1 MKRFGKLSFIIA
13 LLFSI
18 GAVVFAQDLQRDIE
32 EMYKNRAMDDSR
44 KEQMTQDSLFKE
56 QVKEQVLIQRKK
68 EKENSRQQKWLQI
81 VGPGP
86 VVLFDRKK
94 VEKALEEFVN
104 LNDVLD
110 SWKPEQNNFDL
121 DKSKFYISNIK
132 CFTEPMYIPHT
143 KDIQVKDP
151 KNRKIHPDYQTIK
164 GIDLPK
170 PYYKPVLLLKLKS
183 GKCVLVDSEYEAY
196 YTNCQGFIPYTPTS
210 EERQKALMD
219 LGFSKETIKKYA
231 KDNPWNLVTYAACD
245 NFDGH
250 ELVEKVVM
258 AWRYSSIANNL
269 IDQFSSQYRPNHLK
283 QYRYVYIQKDGKEQE
298 EDPKESEKLPKCFD
312 LNRKKRKFL
321 YKSDTQQQ
329 PPTYYIDAAILV
341 WEKNA
346 PHKHGGCGTWVEYYE
361 DWTPVYSEKIVKE
374 SLLRVDEEWFF

>member
-18 GAVVFAQDLQRDIE
+18 GAVVFAQDVQRDIE
-32 EMYKNRAMDDSR
+32 EMYKNRAIEDSR

-68 EKENSRQQKWLQI
+68 EKENSRQQKWLQM

-110 SWKPEQNNFDL
+110 SWKPEQNSFDL
-121 DKSKFYISNIK
+121 DTSNIK

-196 YTNCQGFIPYTPTS
+196 YINCQGLIPYTPTS

-219 LGFSKETIKKYA
+219 FGFSKETIKKYA

-250 ELVEKVVM
+250 KLVEKVVM

-269 IDQFSSQYRPNHLK
+269 IDQISRKYRPNHLK

-321 YKSDTQQQ
+321 YKSDIQQ
-329 PPTYYIDAAILV
+329 PPPSYYVNPAILV
-341 WEKNA
+341 WEKNVL
-346 PHKHGGCGTWVEYYE
+346 HEGGGCVSWVEYYD
-361 DWTPVYSEKIVKE
+361 DWTSVYSEKLVRE